1 MQGIVSYK
9 NFSDL
14 DIDFPGANNTLSA
27 PTIAGIN
34 NAIEEG
40 SIVDINGILWV
51 KANKLNVVWRTD
63 KPTARQLVLQIPQGK
78 FRRTFSGEEYIRSA
92 EVMKWTFYRLESA
105 TGSKENLLKY
115 VGSTLQFVMDQPAIR
130 VYKLEASI
138 ALHSQRKLLKKERMK
153 RYFIYTDELTGVA
166 LKRGL
171 GSDFSHIISAASDFE
186 LADQIWNGLVVNT
199 EIHKLITSK
208 GITDS
213 TDLLCLCDEEGWK
226 TSWYDDFHNSLN
238 EFYEQCV

>member
-1 MQGIVSYK
+1 MSSIVSYK

-14 DIDFPGANNTLSA
+14 DINFPEANETLSES
-27 PTIAGIN
+27 TITAIN

-40 SIVDINGILWV
+40 SIVDINGILWI

-63 KPTARQLVLQIPQGK
+63 KPTARQIVLQIPQGK
-78 FRRTFSGEEYIRSA
+78 FRRTFGGEEYIRSA
-92 EVMKWTFYRLESA
+92 EVMKWVFYRLESA
-105 TGSKENLLKY
+105 TGSKENFLNY
-115 VGSTLQFVMDQPAIR
+115 VKKTLPFVMDQPAIR
-130 VYKLEASI
+130 IYKLEASI
-138 ALHSQRKLLKKERMK
+138 ALQSQRKLLKRERIK
-153 RYFIYTDELTGVA
+153 RYCIYTDELTGLA

-186 LADQIWNGLVVNT
+186 LADQIWNGLVVNIET
-199 EIHKLITSK
+199 HKLITSK

-213 TDLLCLCDEEGWK
+213 TDLLCLCDEEEWR

-238 EFYEQCV
+238 EFYDQCV